1 MQRTM
6 FTRRLLSILACCAV
20 VGSLAYAQSGPPGVP
35 AHPRDLKFQ
44 PLQYAPPKASAYR
57 QVLSNGVVGY
67 FVEDHDLPL
76 VNVSVTIRTGPYLEP
91 AGKEGLTA
99 AVASQLRAGGTARYK
114 AEDFDEEADFLAAQI
129 SSSMGRTSASASVN
143 FMSKD
148 IDKALELFFEMLRH
162 PAFQQDRLDL
172 FKSQQL
178 QGIERRNDRTE
189 EIEAREWNRLLR
201 GGKHFTSAY
210 PTKSSIESMTREDLI
225 EFHKANYRPDRLFF
239 AVSGDFQTAEM
250 KSKLEKAMEGWSA
263 SGTPAIP
270 IPKPDFTPVPGVY
283 MVNKQDVN
291 QGRVSI
297 GHLGILRGNPD
308 QYALEMM
315 NDILGGSG
323 FTSRITNRV
332 RTDEGLAYDAGS
344 NYTPGI
350 YYAGQFR
357 AGFQS
362 KSASAAQGARIILDE
377 IERMRNEKVSAQ
389 ELETVKN
396 QAIEVFPRYFAT
408 AAAVAE
414 TFAADEFTGRE
425 PGFWDTY
432 RDRIRAVTVED
443 IQRVAQKYLYPDQLV
458 ILVVGNV
465 DDILKGDPEKPEY
478 SFQKMGGGKITRIPL
493 PDPVTMIYP
502 E

>member
-1 MQRTM
+1 MQRAL
-6 FTRRLLSILACCAV
+6 FSRRFLIILALCAGA
-20 VGSLAYAQSGPPGVP
+20 GSLAFGQGSRTQIP
-35 AHPRDLKFQ
+35 AHPRDLQFQ
-44 PLQYAPPKASAYR
+44 PLQYTPPKASAYR
-57 QVLSNGVVGY
+57 QVLTNGAVGF

-76 VNVSVTIRTGPYLEP
+76 VNISVTIRMGPYLDP
-91 AGKEGLTA
+91 AGKEGLAA
-99 AVASQLRAGGTARYK
+99 AVASQLRAGGTARCK

-129 SSSMGRTSASASVN
+129 SSSMGRTSGNASVN

-148 IDKALELFFEMLRH
+148 ADKALELFFDMLRN

-178 QGIERRNDRTE
+178 QAIERRNDRTE

-201 GGKHFTSAY
+201 GEKHFTSLSS
-210 PTKSSIESMTREDLI
+210 TKASIESLTREDLI
-225 EFHKANYRPDRLFF
+225 RFHKDHYRPDRFVF

-250 KSKLEKAMEGWSA
+250 KSKLEKAMEGWSLT
-263 SGTPAIP
+263 GVPAMG
-270 IPKPDFTPVPGVY
+270 IPKPDFTPAPGIF
-283 MVNKQDVN
+283 MVHKPDVN

-297 GHLGILRGNPD
+297 GHLAILRGNPD
-308 QYALEMM
+308 EFALDMM

-323 FTSRITNRV
+323 FTSRIMSKV

-344 NYTPGI
+344 SYSAGI
-350 YYAGQFR
+350 YYEGQFR
-357 AGFQS
+357 ANLQS
-362 KSASAAQGARIILDE
+362 KSATAAQGAQIVLDE
-377 IERMRNEKVSAQ
+377 IERIRSERVSAE

-425 PGFWDTY
+425 PGYWDTY
-432 RDRIRAVTVED
+432 RDKVKAVTIED
-443 IQRVAQKYLYPDQLV
+443 IQRVAQKYLHPDKLV

-465 DDILKGDPEKPEY
+465 DDILKGDPEKPEK

-493 PDPVTMIYP
+493 PDPLTMIYP
-502 E
+502 K